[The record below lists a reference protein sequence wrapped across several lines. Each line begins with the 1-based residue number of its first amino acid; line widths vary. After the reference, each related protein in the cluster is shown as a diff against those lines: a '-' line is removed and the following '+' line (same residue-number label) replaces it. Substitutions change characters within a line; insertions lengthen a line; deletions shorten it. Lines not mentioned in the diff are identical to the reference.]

1 MVSYM
6 VADGRRLLSSKKIQT
21 VSAIIFSGVCW
32 YFSCDLSGDYWF
44 LLWIAPIPVLLICL
58 RTSGKHAFF
67 ISFIAFLIGRLSW
80 LPYLL
85 AVVPGPLAIAFTLLL
100 PLVFALVNIQTRKAI
115 LKTPHWIAIF
125 AFPALWTSFEYLMLV
140 FSPDG
145 TAGSIAYSQ
154 SNVLPIIQLASVIGL
169 PGITFLVTLIP
180 SALTVGWYYR
190 QQKQILLPTT
200 IITSGILC
208 VVLIFG
214 FVRINHDPSG
224 EQLNVALV
232 SMEEALHEETD
243 KPDHGVQVHLTELYV
258 QEVIRIA
265 KAGTAEVV
273 VLPEKALI
281 LDATLD
287 TVIINKLV
295 KTAAANRIAIVIGL
309 TRLKD
314 GYKENIS
321 LVISEEGKIIADY
334 NKVNLF
340 EGEVIYGFKPG
351 NEPVTFDLNNVRSG
365 VAICKDLD
373 FANYI
378 RKYNRDE
385 IKVLYVPAWDFVQDD
400 WLHSRMAIL
409 RGVENGYSIVRVA
422 RQGRLTVSDYRGKL
436 LHEASSAQ
444 GERVTLTGTAP
455 LHNEKT
461 WYGKTGDWFAILNL
475 IAGVYFIFRANG
487 KMKTNAIVSGG
498 ST

>member
-1 MVSYM
+1 M
-6 VADGRRLLSSKKIQT
+6 VAGTKRLLSSKKIQT
-21 VSAIIFSGVCW
+21 VSAVIFSGVCW

-44 LLWIAPIPVLLICL
+44 LLWIAPIPVLLTCL
-58 RTSGKHAFF
+58 RSSGKHAFF

-85 AVVPGPLAIAFTLLL
+85 AVVPLPLAIAFTLLL
-100 PLVFALVNIQTRKAI
+100 PLVFALITIQTRKAI
-115 LKTPHWIAIF
+115 LKTPRWISIF

-140 FSPDG
+140 FSSDG

-154 SNVLPIIQLASVIGL
+154 SNVLPIIQLASVVGL

-180 SALTVGWYYR
+180 SAITVGWYFR
-190 QQKQILLPTT
+190 QQKEILLPAV
-200 IITSGILC
+200 IVASCILC

-214 FVRINHDPSG
+214 LIRINNGPSG
-224 EQLNVALV
+224 EQLKVALV
-232 SMEEALHEETD
+232 SMEETLHEETD
-243 KPDHGVQVHLTELYV
+243 KPDHDGQLHLMELYAE
-258 QEVIRIA
+258 EVIRIA
-265 KAGTAEVV
+265 KAGTAQVV
-273 VLPEKALI
+273 VLPEKSLI
-281 LDATLD
+281 LDPTLD
-287 TVIINKLV
+287 TVITNKFV
-295 KTAAANRIAIVIGL
+295 TTAAANRIAIVVGL
-309 TRLKD
+309 TRLRD

-321 LVISEEGKIIADY
+321 LVISDEGKIVGDY

-340 EGEVIYGFKPG
+340 EGEIMYGFKPG
-351 NEPVTFDLNNVRSG
+351 NKPVTFDLHNVRSG

-378 RKYNRDE
+378 RKYNTDE

-444 GERVTLTGTAP
+444 GERVTLTGTVP

-461 WYGKTGDWFAILNL
+461 WYGKYGDWFAILNL
-475 IAGVYFIFRANG
+475 IAAVCFIFRANR
-487 KMKTNAIVSGG
+487 KMNAI
-498 ST
+498 